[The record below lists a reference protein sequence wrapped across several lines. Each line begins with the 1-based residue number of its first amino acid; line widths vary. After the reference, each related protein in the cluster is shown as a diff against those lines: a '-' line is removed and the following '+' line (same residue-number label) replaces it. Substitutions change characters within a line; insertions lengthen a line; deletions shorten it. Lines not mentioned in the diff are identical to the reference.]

1 MEFLGARI
9 QLNPRPLA
17 RRPAALEVGIL
28 GHCPGRVRIE
38 RFLALTELLNEI
50 RQAGF
55 AARLDRIFTL
65 VTEVSIARATG
76 VPQKDI
82 EKLLDQLDAAVSH
95 LPIPLHSIA
104 EFDDIFPSARTTP
117 TQYGSVLAGAR
128 AWLPQSVDDFFTN
141 GGEKLW
147 LVRIPEA
154 EGVSGFL
161 PEQPQSFLD
170 VDKLSGLATLLV
182 INRLGLVVMPDL
194 ERLQIPAQLPD
205 IPRKRLANPEPA
217 FLPLGSLLDDGHRER
232 RHANELFDELPVQP
246 LLTVLRSL
254 LRLSSRE
261 RSDIQFIFTL
271 PLSYS
276 NNLASPAADIDAL
289 TLLNNAR
296 KTTNAHLLRQVQIVF
311 PYLRQGDRIFSP
323 VGMLAGAIAK
333 NTMQNGAWRSVARQS
348 LISLAQ
354 PFPSLDMQQTISLRE
369 TPGIGIINLKAG
381 KLKLDDERL
390 LVPALHRDDYLL
402 PGESGDYSLR
412 LSGMRSAE
420 VVRFLGY
427 LVRELRE
434 LGDHLIFNVDPQ
446 DLRPQLVLERFFLD
460 LFRAGALRG
469 NSPQD
474 AFRITRTSSTEN
486 VIAFD
491 IEIAPAYPIDKIVIT
506 FINRDGEWQAGV
518 NRG

>member
-1 MEFLGARI
+1 MDLLGARI
-9 QLNPRPLA
+9 QLNPRPVV

-38 RFLALTELLNEI
+38 RFLALTELLDEI
-50 RQAGF
+50 RKVGF
-55 AARLDRIFTL
+55 GSRLDDIKAL
-65 VTEVSIARATG
+65 VNDIAGARENA
-76 VPQKDI
+76 VPQKEV
-82 EKLLDQLDAAVSH
+82 EKLLDQLDYSISH

-104 EFDDIFPSARTTP
+104 EFDDIFPQARTTP
-117 TQYGSVLAGAR
+117 THYGSLLAGAR
-128 AWLPQSVDDFFTN
+128 AWLPQAVEDFFTN
-141 GGEKLW
+141 GGQKLW
-147 LVRIPEA
+147 LVRIPET
-154 EGVSGFL
+154 EGVAGFL
-161 PEQPQSFLD
+161 PEQTQSLLD
-170 VDKLSGLATLLV
+170 VDKLLGVSSLLV
-182 INRLGLVVMPDL
+182 INRLGLVAMPDL

-205 IPRKRLANPEPA
+205 IPRKRLENPEPV
-217 FLPLGSLLDDGHRER
+217 FLPLGTLLDDGHRER
-232 RHANELFDELPVQP
+232 RQSTELFAELPVQP
-246 LLTVLRSL
+246 LLTILRRL
-254 LRLSSRE
+254 LQSTSRH
-261 RSDIQFIFTL
+261 RSDIQFILTL
-271 PLSYS
+271 PMSYS
-276 NNLASPAADIDAL
+276 NNLASPAADVDAL
-289 TLLNNAR
+289 TLLDKAR
-296 KTTNAHLLRQVQIVF
+296 KTTNAHLLRQVQMVF

-323 VGMLAGAIAK
+323 AGMLAGAIAK

-354 PFPSLDMQQTISLRE
+354 PFPSLNIQETISLRE
-369 TPGIGIINLKAG
+369 VPGIGVINLKAG

-402 PGESGDYSLR
+402 PGEMGDYSPR

-427 LVRELRE
+427 LIRELRE

-446 DLRPQLVLERFFLD
+446 DPRPQLVLERFFLD

-469 NSPQD
+469 ASPQD
-474 AFRITRTSSTEN
+474 AFRITRTNSADN

-518 NRG
+518 SRG